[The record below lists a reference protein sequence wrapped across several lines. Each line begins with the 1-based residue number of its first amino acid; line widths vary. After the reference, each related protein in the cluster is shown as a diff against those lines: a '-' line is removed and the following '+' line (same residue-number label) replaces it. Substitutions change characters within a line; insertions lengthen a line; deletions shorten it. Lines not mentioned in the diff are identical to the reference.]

1 MSRVKSLIVAT
12 ALLLV
17 LAVSGVWADA
27 YSGGAFGNLT
37 TARTVGMGKGFWAVG
52 VGVADATSFFGSFT
66 YGMSNSFDGRVKFG
80 FVDRFDDTEV
90 SIGFDV
96 KYQMLVHGGASN
108 NPFDMALGG
117 LFEHVDYGNA
127 SVMQIGF
134 LATGSYPFAM
144 SNGRALSPYVRANV
158 RIEDKNH
165 DLRTDRDTSDL
176 ELGLNA
182 GVHYELSKNVGLYGE
197 FQIDGNDGL
206 FFGLD
211 FNVL

>member
-1 MSRVKSLIVAT
+1 MTRVKCLVLATALIVAMV
-12 ALLLV
+12 AGEARS
-17 LAVSGVWADA
+17 AVA
-27 YSGGAFGNLT
+27 GGAFGNLT
-37 TARTVGMGKGFWAVG
+37 TAQTVGMGKGFLGVG

-66 YGMSNSFDGRVKFG
+66 YGMSQSFDGRAKFG
-80 FVDRFDDTEV
+80 FVDGGGDTEV
-90 SIGFDV
+90 TIGFDV
-96 KYQMLVHGGASN
+96 KYQMLTHGGASN

-117 LFEHVDYGNA
+117 LFEWADYGPL
-127 SVMQIGF
+127 SLMQIGF

-158 RIEDKNH
+158 RIEDVNY
-165 DLRTDRDTSDL
+165 DGLGGDGSDL
-176 ELGLNA
+176 QLGLNA

-197 FQIDGNDGL
+197 FQLDGNDGL